1 MKAMPRQALPGIPFL
16 KKKDKTMKKVYVKP
30 EMDIE
35 FICVKETML
44 AASSMNLK
52 DFVSNSDALSNER
65 QLMEML
71 EWEGF
76 ENDMESLW

>member
-1 MKAMPRQALPGIPFL
+1 
-16 KKKDKTMKKVYVKP
+16 MKKVYVKP
-30 EMDIE
+30 EIDIE
-35 FICVKETML
+35 FIYVKETML
-44 AASSMNLK
+44 AASSMSLN

-65 QLMEML
+65 QLL

>member
-1 MKAMPRQALPGIPFL
+1 
-16 KKKDKTMKKVYVKP
+16 
-30 EMDIE
+30 MDIE

-44 AASSMNLK
+44 AASSMNLE

>member
-1 MKAMPRQALPGIPFL
+1 
-16 KKKDKTMKKVYVKP
+16 MKKVYVKP
-30 EMDIE
+30 EIDIE
-35 FICVKETML
+35 FIYVKETML
-44 AASSMNLK
+44 AASSMSLN